1 LRSKRGSVSSKT
13 YIYRRLDTGSKQE
26 DKLNL
31 IASLVSVEGI
41 VGMTLT
47 ATFLVSYRICDKLFR
62 YSVSIHVLNAGYQG
76 KVIPKPD
83 NERDILN
90 MQFPNDEENQP
101 LITGSGDISI
111 FVTHVLVLS
120 VET

>member
-1 LRSKRGSVSSKT
+1 MYLMPDIK
-13 YIYRRLDTGSKQE
+13 
-26 DKLNL
+26 
-31 IASLVSVEGI
+31 
-41 VGMTLT
+41 
-47 ATFLVSYRICDKLFR
+47 
-62 YSVSIHVLNAGYQG
+62 G

-111 FVTHVLVLS
+111 FCGSCSRILCRNLTEGQVQNVVIRCNRCKS
-120 VET
+120 YNDINI